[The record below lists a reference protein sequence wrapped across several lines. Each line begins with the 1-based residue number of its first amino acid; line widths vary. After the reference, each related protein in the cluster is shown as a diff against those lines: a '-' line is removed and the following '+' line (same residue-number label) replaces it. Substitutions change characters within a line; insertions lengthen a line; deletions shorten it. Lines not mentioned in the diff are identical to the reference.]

1 MKMMM
6 MLQSWFFLA
15 YLQTDHLLIQTLGR
29 LGNKTWYYVCIRI
42 NLLMDNE
49 VSCIWEVNLWL
60 FVLNLGIRHRN
71 FQIL

>member
-1 MKMMM
+1 MKMMI
-6 MLQSWFFLA
+6 LYSWFVFA
-15 YLQTDHLLIQTLGR
+15 YLQADYLFIQTLGS
-29 LGNKTWYYVCIRI
+29 LGNETWCYVCIRI

-71 FQIL
+71 FEIL